1 MWTAQRRPRIF
12 VTQPVSET
20 ALKRLRAVATV
31 KVFPDASRIIPKR
44 TLLQAVRRS
53 DILFCLLH
61 DRIDRAV
68 VTANPQLRLIA
79 AQSITPSNIDVEAAT
94 HRRIPVTV
102 TAPITTEATADLNF
116 GLMLA
121 VARRILE
128 GDRMARTGKFPGGQS
143 AHLMGAYVWGKTVGL
158 IGGGGLIGKAVA
170 RRAHGF
176 SMRVLYW
183 TPRRKSESEEREAGL
198 IYAPLAELLRE
209 SDFVSLHSPLNAQT
223 RHQIGARELRL
234 MKKTAF
240 LINTARGAIVD
251 EAALVRALKT
261 RQIAGAGLDV
271 FEHEPKIDKHLKA
284 MANVVLTPHLGS
296 ATPEVR
302 EEMAK
307 IVVDNILAF
316 LEGRKLP
323 NCVNPQVFAL

>member
-1 MWTAQRRPRIF
+1 M
-12 VTQPVSET
+12 TQPVSET

-61 DRIDRAV
+61 DKIDRAV

-94 HRRIPVTV
+94 QRRIPVTV

-128 GDRMARTGKFPGGQS
+128 GDRTVRDGKFPGGQS
-143 AHLMGAYVWGKTVGL
+143 AHLMGAYVWGKTIGL
-158 IGGGGLIGKAVA
+158 VGGGGLIGKAVA

-183 TPRRKSESEEREAGL
+183 TPRRKPESEEREAGL
-198 IYAPLAELLRE
+198 TYAPLEQLLRE

-251 EAALVRALKT
+251 EAALVRALRKK
-261 RQIAGAGLDV
+261 QIAGAGLDV
-271 FEHEPKIDKHLKA
+271 FEHEPKVDKGLKA
-284 MANVVLTPHLGS
+284 MANVVLSPHLGS
-296 ATPEVR
+296 AAPEVR

-323 NCVNPQVFAL
+323 NCINPQVFAL